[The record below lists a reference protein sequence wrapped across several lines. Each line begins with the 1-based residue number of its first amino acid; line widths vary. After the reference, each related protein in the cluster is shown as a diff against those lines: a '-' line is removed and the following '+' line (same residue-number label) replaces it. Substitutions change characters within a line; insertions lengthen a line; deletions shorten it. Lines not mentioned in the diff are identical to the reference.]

1 MNTLSISIHWN
12 RGEYLAY
19 FTPWQTTRPQPV
31 TDAKGEA
38 IRYPT
43 EEKAK
48 IGAFEALLAELNRV
62 EAIHLDPAQ
71 IKPCPKVWEAR
82 SAAGRKRWVEQQ
94 IKQMMKEAENV

>member
-1 MNTLSISIHWN
+1 MNTLSVSIHWN
-12 RGEYLAY
+12 RGAWLAF
-19 FTPWQTTRPQPV
+19 FTPLQTTRPQPV

-43 EEKAK
+43 EDKAK
-48 IGAFEALLAELNRV
+48 IAAFEALLAEVNRV

-82 SAAGRKRWVEQQ
+82 SAAARKRWAEERFRNMV
-94 IKQMMKEAENV
+94 KEAAE